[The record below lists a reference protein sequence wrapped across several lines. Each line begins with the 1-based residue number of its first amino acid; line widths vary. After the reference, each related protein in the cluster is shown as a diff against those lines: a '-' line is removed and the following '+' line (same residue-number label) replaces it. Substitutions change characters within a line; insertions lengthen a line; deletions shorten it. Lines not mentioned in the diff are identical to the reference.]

1 MKDYVAH
8 DKEQFIRKN
17 ANRKEWQQEQF
28 HPDQDAASI
37 MGMCPPWSKL
47 IKAYQ
52 AIDARM
58 QQLVKLYEH
67 YNQQMDQWEM
77 DIPLQP
83 MWSFQ
88 REMTKIDKMCL
99 SKQAFDEFDELSIN
113 RPSKQSAGY
122 IVNKHQLLTISKQH
136 TCE

>member
-1 MKDYVAH
+1 
-8 DKEQFIRKN
+8 
-17 ANRKEWQQEQF
+17 
-28 HPDQDAASI
+28 
-37 MGMCPPWSKL
+37 
-47 IKAYQ
+47 
-52 AIDARM
+52 
-58 QQLVKLYEH
+58 
-67 YNQQMDQWEM
+67 M

-136 TCE
+136 MQMRIQESEDKKGSLGELVESR